1 MSPATRRV
9 AGTVAALFLATL
21 AQAVFASPL
30 QVAGA
35 RPDFLLCVALILSLF
50 THVNGAATTGFFAG
64 LLHASLAAPPAG
76 GFGSL
81 IVSRM
86 LVCALVGW
94 LEERLYRDHLL
105 SALMLVIT
113 GTALAEL
120 LYFVIAPH
128 PNIPHWARHMGM
140 TALYNGALSPLLY
153 PAVRRLIGAHRT
165 RDMF

>member
-1 MSPATRRV
+1 MSPAPRRV
-9 AGTVAALFLATL
+9 AGTAVALFLAL
-21 AQAVFASPL
+21 LVQATFASTL

-64 LLHASLAAPPAG
+64 LLHASLAAPPQG

-86 LVCALVGW
+86 LACALIGW
-94 LEERLYRDHLL
+94 LEERLYRDHML
-105 SALMLVIT
+105 SALVLVTI
-113 GTALAEL
+113 GTVLAEL

-128 PNIPHWARHMGM
+128 PNILHWAHHMGL
-140 TALYNGALSPLLY
+140 TSLYNGALSLILY
-153 PAVRRLIGAHRT
+153 PIVRRLIGAHRAH
-165 RDMF
+165 DMF